1 MSEISS
7 ENKSIPEMSPIENVK
22 PGKFITL
29 EGTEG
34 AGKSTNLA
42 FIQAWLSEQGIDHI
56 VTREPGGTEIGEAIR
71 GVLLNKDYTAMH
83 DETELL
89 LMFAARAQHLKE
101 KILPAIEQGKW
112 VISDRFTDATYA
124 YQGAA
129 RGLDFA
135 RIAEIE
141 NWVQQGFQPDTTF
154 IFDLPIEIGMA
165 RVASRGGETDR
176 FEQEKHDFF
185 EKVRSAYLQRAEQA
199 PARYAKLDASQS
211 LENVQAA
218 IVARLKSML
227 GE

>member
-1 MSEISS
+1 MSNSKTS
-7 ENKSIPEMSPIENVK
+7 L

-42 FIQAWLSEQGIDHI
+42 FIQTWLSEQGIEHI
-56 VTREPGGTEIGEAIR
+56 VTREPGGTDIGEAIR
-71 GVLLNKDYTAMH
+71 AVLLNKEFTAMH

-129 RGLDFA
+129 RGIEFS

-154 IFDLPIEIGMA
+154 IFDLPVEIGMQ
-165 RVASRGGETDR
+165 RVASRGGEIDR
-176 FEQEKHDFF
+176 FEQEKLSFF
-185 EKVRSAYLQRAEQA
+185 EKVRAAYLTRAQQA
-199 PARYAKLDASQS
+199 PSRYARLDASQS
-211 LENVQAA
+211 IDKVQAA
-218 IVARLKSML
+218 MVERLQKL
-227 GE
+227 IKEA

>member
-1 MSEISS
+1 M
-7 ENKSIPEMSPIENVK
+7 
-22 PGKFITL
+22 PGQFITL

-42 FIQAWLSEQGIDHI
+42 FIQEWLTSQGIDHI
-56 VTREPGGTEIGEAIR
+56 VTREPGGTEISEAVR
-71 GVLLNKDYTAMH
+71 EVLLNKEFTAMH
-83 DETELL
+83 EETELL
-89 LMFAARAQHLKE
+89 LMFAARAQHLQE
-101 KILPAIEQGKW
+101 KILPAIAQGKW

-129 RGLDFA
+129 RGMSFE

-154 IFDLPIEIGMA
+154 IFDLPIEVGMA

-185 EKVRSAYLQRAEQA
+185 EKVRSAYLQRAEMSPQ
-199 PARYAKLDASQS
+199 RYTILDASQP
-211 LENVQAA
+211 LEAVQQD
-218 IVARLKSML
+218 IVSRLQQMMGS
-227 GE
+227 

>member
-1 MSEISS
+1 MS
-7 ENKSIPEMSPIENVK
+7 
-22 PGKFITL
+22 GQFITL

-34 AGKSTNLA
+34 AGKSTNLL
-42 FIQAWLSEQGIDHI
+42 FIQEWLTTQGIEHI

-71 GVLLNKDYTAMH
+71 EVLLNKDYTAMQ

-101 KILPAIEQGKW
+101 KILPAIQAGKW

-129 RGLDFA
+129 RGMEFE

-141 NWVQQGFQPDTTF
+141 HWVQQGFFPHTTF

-185 EKVRSAYLQRAEQA
+185 EKVRSAYLKRAQMA
-199 PARYAKLDASQS
+199 PERYMVLDASQP
-211 LENVQAA
+211 LETVQAN
-218 IVARLKSML
+218 IVQRLQMMQ
-227 GE
+227 GQ